1 MAKSPRE
8 LVIDEVNKI
17 RKEKESRKLETQYQ
31 EYVEKAAEA
40 TDDKDHDYYVG
51 LAEDI
56 YVKIHPSLPKLP

>member
-40 TDDKDHDYYVG
+40 TPIVCEISIGMEVTSY
-51 LAEDI
+51 ASATI
-56 YVKIHPSLPKLP
+56 